1 MSSGLGSVGFADG
14 FVNGFGMVDQALQR
28 RRANEIENKKIE
40 QDQANNLATLDFRN
54 RELGLQGEKNTND
67 ANYNRDN
74 LALTKSNNEAS
85 QLYNTNKLQADVDQN
100 IASNRLTSQS
110 NNIQLAQAKSQA
122 AHANRMF
129 KNEQD
134 RLAIEQDKDLRDK
147 MKTAQA
153 DAMPVIQS
161 MLATDATTGQT
172 SVSLSHD
179 PKMARKQ
186 IEAWSTVTGLDGKS
200 MIENPEAF
208 SGHVANIKSAL
219 SDPTHFDQNKTRVLS
234 GLNITMRKD
243 IEAGKIGQKY
253 DGLDQQYKGGIIQ
266 NIEISDVMPNTDG
279 SGLVAA
285 VKTTYKMPDGQLKWT
300 DAAMTDKRMANA
312 NLDPNVRNIPLDA
325 VVGKI
330 DAMDQFVN
338 HINSDPTSL
347 RLLQTQ
353 IAHAYPKETKDD
365 KYVDLTKKSEVM
377 DKDGNIN
384 TSENKVS
391 VNATTGDTLSLGD
404 DGKVVKG
411 NVGKSDEVNNANIIN
426 QQPPPKQQANS
437 PVANSNQPVSNG
449 LSGTKPEIK
458 IDPAVQQA
466 KVTVTKLSNKIDP
479 TPQEIAA
486 LADAKNVIRGSTRNI
501 QN

>member
-1 MSSGLGSVGFADG
+1 MSAGLGSVGFADG

-54 RELGLQGEKNTND
+54 KELGLQGEKNTND
-67 ANYNRDN
+67 ANYNRDH

-85 QLYNTNKLQADVDQN
+85 QLYNTNKLQADIDQN
-100 IASNRLTSQS
+100 IASNKLTRQS
-110 NNIQLAQAKSQA
+110 NSIQLAQVNKQA
-122 AHANRMF
+122 AHADRIF

-219 SDPTHFDQNKTRVLS
+219 SDPTHFDQNKTSVLS

-253 DGLDQQYKGGIIQ
+253 DGMDQQYKGGIIQ
-266 NIEISDVMPNTDG
+266 NIEVSDVMPNTDG

-325 VVGKI
+325 VVGKL
-330 DAMDQFVN
+330 DAMDQFAH

-353 IAHAYPKETKDD
+353 IAHAYPKDKKDD
-365 KYVDLTKKSEVM
+365 KYVDLTNKSETM
-377 DKDGNIN
+377 SQGGDI
-384 TSENKVS
+384 TSNENKVS
-391 VNATTGDTLSLGD
+391 VNTSTNETYSLGP

-411 NVGKSDEVNNANIIN
+411 NVGLANKQSANNNSIDKSIN
-426 QQPPPKQQANS
+426 PQYQ
-437 PVANSNQPVSNG
+437 
-449 LSGTKPEIK
+449 L
-458 IDPAVQQA
+458 AVQ
-466 KVTVTKLSNKIDP
+466 KLG
-479 TPQEIAA
+479 QEN
-486 LADAKNVIRGSTRNI
+486 ADKAWDAWVLSLKK
-501 QN
+501 

>member
-1 MSSGLGSVGFADG
+1 MSSGLGGVGFADG
-14 FVNGFGMVDQALQR
+14 FVDGFGMVDAALQR

-54 RELGLQGEKNTND
+54 RELGLQGEKSSADAQYNTD
-67 ANYNRDN
+67 R
-74 LALTKSNNEAS
+74 LASDTANNEAT
-85 QLYNTNKLQADVDQN
+85 QLNNTNKLQADVNQN
-100 IASNRLTSQS
+100 IASNKLTSQS
-110 NNIQLAQAKSQA
+110 NSIQLAQVNKQA
-122 AHANRMF
+122 AQYDRLF

-200 MIENPEAF
+200 MIENSKEF

-219 SDPTHFDQNKTRVLS
+219 SDPTHWEQNKTSVLKA
-234 GLNITMRKD
+234 LNVTMRKD
-243 IEAGKIGQKY
+243 IEAGKLNQKY
-253 DGLDQQYKGGIIQ
+253 DGLDQQYTGGIIQ
-266 NIEISDVMPNTDG
+266 SIEVSDVMPNTDG

-338 HINSDPTSL
+338 HINSDPASL

-353 IAHAYPKETKDD
+353 IAHAYPKERKDD

-377 DKDGNIN
+377 DNNGNIN
-384 TSENKVS
+384 TSENNVS
-391 VNATTGDTLSLGD
+391 VNTNTNETYSLGD

-411 NVGKSDEVNNANIIN
+411 NVGLASKQSAANQSTDKSIN
-426 QQPPPKQQANS
+426 
-437 PVANSNQPVSNG
+437 
-449 LSGTKPEIK
+449 PEYQL
-458 IDPAVQQA
+458 AVQ
-466 KVTVTKLSNKIDP
+466 KLG
-479 TPQEIAA
+479 QENADKAWDAWA
-486 LADAKNVIRGSTRNI
+486 LSIKK
-501 QN
+501 

>member
-1 MSSGLGSVGFADG
+1 MSSGLSSPGFAEG

-28 RRANEIENKKIE
+28 RRANEIENKKID

-67 ANYNRDN
+67 AAYNTSH

-85 QLYNTNKLQADVDQN
+85 QLHDTNTLQASIDQDLAQN
-100 IASNRLTSQS
+100 KLTSQS
-110 NNIQLAQAKSQA
+110 NSIQLAQAKSQA

-129 KNEQD
+129 QNDQD
-134 RLAIEQDKDLRDK
+134 RLAIEQDKARREKLQIDK
-147 MKTAQA
+147 S

-200 MIENPEAF
+200 MIENPEVF

-219 SDPTHFDQNKTRVLS
+219 SDPTHFDQNKPSVLKA
-234 GLNITMRKD
+234 LNVTMRKD

-279 SGLVAA
+279 SGLVAG
-285 VKTTYKMPDGQLKWT
+285 VKTTYKMPNGQLKWT

-353 IAHAYPKETKDD
+353 IAHAYPKE
-365 KYVDLTKKSEVM
+365 
-377 DKDGNIN
+377 KDGTKSVIYKDNYDSNTGVNTKTPDAVFDNKSGEINPINNQPNNQSNIATRTAN
-384 TSENKVS
+384 AQAILNNP
-391 VNATTGDTLSLGD
+391 NATT
-404 DGKVVKG
+404 
-411 NVGKSDEVNNANIIN
+411 A
-426 QQPPPKQQANS
+426 QKQ
-437 PVANSNQPVSNG
+437 
-449 LSGTKPEIK
+449 
-458 IDPAVQQA
+458 
-466 KVTVTKLSNKIDP
+466 
-479 TPQEIAA
+479 
-486 LADAKNVIRGSTRNI
+486 LAETYLK
-501 QN
+501 Q